1 MFRSAYILIPLASLS
16 ALAAACAQQDAA
28 GETSSAASSAP
39 ASPKNDC
46 FSAQSVSSFTPHGDA
61 VDIQVGVRRYYRLTF
76 AGVCQNTNWVNR
88 VALVSRSGSSF
99 ICSGMDAELVVNDSP
114 MGPQRCL
121 VNTITRISDEEAKAL
136 KYYK

>member
-1 MFRSAYILIPLASLS
+1 MIRSAYMLIPMAALS

-28 GETSSAASSAP
+28 GETVSSASS
-39 ASPKNDC
+39 SGRDC
-46 FSAQSVSSFTPHGDA
+46 FTATNVSSFTPHGDA

-99 ICSGMDAELVVNDSP
+99 ICSGMDAEVVVRDSP
-114 MGPQRCL
+114 IGPQRCL
-121 VNTITRISDEEAKAL
+121 VNSITRISDEEAKAL
-136 KYYK
+136 KYYN

>member
-1 MFRSAYILIPLASLS
+1 MIRSAYILIPMAALS
-16 ALAAACAQQDAA
+16 ALAAACVQQDAA
-28 GETSSAASSAP
+28 GGTASAASS
-39 ASPKNDC
+39 SGRDC
-46 FSAQSVSSFTPHGDA
+46 FSATNVSSFTPHGTDA

-76 AGVCQNTNWVNR
+76 AGACQNTNWVNR

-99 ICSGMDAELVVNDSP
+99 ICQGMDAELVVNDSP

-121 VNTITRISDEEAKAL
+121 VSSVTRISDEEAKAL